1 MRIPSSTTLNLYI
14 FTERAILHTTIYPS
28 SLHRFSE
35 RKKNFFFARYEQVAW
50 QHKRRRRDA
59 TGYKDS
65 WRLQITDANLI
76 IQFTIKHKEKH
87 EENIGERCV
96 K

>member
-1 MRIPSSTTLNLYI
+1 MRTPWSTTSNSYIVKLLYFI
-14 FTERAILHTTIYPS
+14 RQYTHHRNIDFPKKKTFFTQYA
-28 SLHRFSE
+28 
-35 RKKNFFFARYEQVAW
+35 QVAW

-76 IQFTIKHKEKH
+76 IQFTIKHKK
-87 EENIGERCV
+87 NT
-96 K
+96 KKT